1 MRIRALGLSIL
12 LAWAAPSLAQSPG
25 PAQPA
30 PPAQAAPTVRVPSYW
45 DEKARVEKPNLST
58 LRVIRWATGEA
69 YPPFHYADADGQPVG
84 FAVDIARA
92 VCVELAVQCTMQAWR
107 WEALLDTI
115 DKDRA
120 DAIIAMLRPS
130 EQIRARFAVSERFH
144 QPVGRF
150 VTLKDGPL
158 QDATPEALA
167 GKTVA
172 AVAGSGHEEFLRS
185 FFPGTT
191 VRAFPR
197 PDDARLALKAKV
209 VDALFADGVA
219 LALWVNG
226 SSSQGC
232 CRFLG
237 GAFIDEARLGEGIG
251 VLIGRDKDL
260 LVRAIGYALHQIDEK
275 GIYAEIYLR
284 HFPLG
289 FY

>member
-1 MRIRALGLSIL
+1 MWILRFGLALL
-12 LAWAAPSLAQSPG
+12 LAAG
-25 PAQPA
+25 PAFGQAPTA
-30 PPAQAAPTVRVPSYW
+30 GPPAAATVRVPSYW

-84 FAVDIARA
+84 FAVDLARA
-92 VCVELAVQCTMQAWR
+92 VCVELGVQCTMQAWR

-115 DKDRA
+115 GNDRA
-120 DAIIAMLRPS
+120 DAIIAMLRPT
-130 EQIRARFAVSERFH
+130 EQIRARFTVSERFH
-144 QPVGRF
+144 QPMGRF

-158 QDATPEALA
+158 REVRPEALA

-172 AVAGSGHEEFLRS
+172 TIAGSGHEEFLRR
-185 FFPGTT
+185 FFPDAT

-197 PDDARLALKAKV
+197 AEDARIALKAKV

-219 LALWVNG
+219 LALWLNG
-226 SSSQGC
+226 SSSESC
-232 CRFLG
+232 CRFVG
-237 GAFIDEARLGEGIG
+237 GAFLDEELLGQGIG
-251 VLIGRDKDL
+251 VLIARDKDVL
-260 LVRAIGYALHQIDEK
+260 GRAIGYALHQLDEK